1 MSFVSLNNVESFD
14 QMILSTSLL
23 SNNSSIAWK
32 NDSRKIID
40 FICQAYEIS
49 KRNQEKYSNIII
61 EEISNLCL
69 IQEYI
74 GLQELKE
81 YDEEYTELDFYYDV
95 KGRILKRIK
104 GISEELSRRG
114 NIHDFE
120 FNYTNYTSY
129 HAETRFNTILKTATY
144 GNPLLTCQAGIMLA
158 TGIGINKDIE
168 TAILRFKQCAYWGY
182 IPAIKYLAYSY
193 KLLKDMDSYK
203 IYSELYDIC
212 INELFNGVTLLPE
225 EKAKKYSKDATTI
238 FSFIASIYRDIVIG
252 FEVPNINFSFLE
264 VIFTDRISND
274 EKMKYINEYNRSE
287 WKEVTNS
294 TYKSFQNFGFKI

>member
-1 MSFVSLNNVESFD
+1 MSFISLNNVESFE

-32 NDSRKIID
+32 NDSKKIID
-40 FICQAYEIS
+40 FICESYDIS
-49 KRNQEKYSNIII
+49 KKECNKYKNIII

-69 IQEYI
+69 LQEYV

-81 YDEEYTELDFYYDV
+81 YDEEYSELDFYYDI
-95 KGRILKRIK
+95 KGKILTRIK
-104 GISEELSRRG
+104 GISEELSQKG
-114 NIHDFE
+114 NIYDFE
-120 FNYTNYTSY
+120 FNYSNYTSY
-129 HAETRFNTILKTATY
+129 HAPSRFSTILKTATY
-144 GNPLLTCQAGIMLA
+144 GNPQLTCQIGIMLA
-158 TGIGINKDIE
+158 TGIGVDKDLE

-182 IPAIKYLAYSY
+182 IPAIKYLAHIY
-193 KLLKDMDSYK
+193 KMKKDMDNYK
-203 IYSELYDIC
+203 IYSDLYEIC
-212 INELFNGVTLLPE
+212 LNELFNGITLLNE
-225 EKAKKYSKDATTI
+225 EKYKKYNKEATNI

-252 FEVPNINFSFLE
+252 FEIPNINFSFLE

-294 TYKSFQNFGFKI
+294 TYKSFQTFGFKI